1 LLVTYHQHHHHFV
14 VIKLTLLPNNVV
26 QMHLALVFSA
36 FEVTRWNLNRTF
48 DLLEYSLFYVAIFLL
63 PLLWEEV
70 DQLLK

>member
-1 LLVTYHQHHHHFV
+1 
-14 VIKLTLLPNNVV
+14 
-26 QMHLALVFSA
+26 MHLALVFSA